1 MLSPEADASWVNL
14 KFRTIDGGCRLCHAQ
29 SMPKRLKNPDVV
41 QNARRVFDE
50 ALASVEET
58 TVSANMISLVMAELG
73 RRGGRI
79 GGKRRLVTMTAERR
93 QEIARLAA
101 RKRWG
106 KKTAKKVS

>member
-1 MLSPEADASWVNL
+1 
-14 KFRTIDGGCRLCHAQ
+14 
-29 SMPKRLKNPDVV
+29 MPKRLKNPDVA

-50 ALASVEET
+50 AVASVEET
-58 TVSANMISLVMAELG
+58 TVTAGMVSLVMTELG

-79 GGKRRLVTMTAERR
+79 GGKRRLVTMTPERR

-106 KKTAKKVS
+106 KRTSKAKRT